1 MEALVPEAASQ
12 LLCSSHWVKLDLLII
27 PRPALVAFWMPSA
40 DWLHLVWL
48 IPSPCLVQSLEQWRQ
63 NSLTESENESRPV
76 MTDSLQP
83 HGLYSPWNSLG
94 QNTGVGGLSLSQG
107 IFPT

>member
-12 LLCSSHWVKLDLLII
+12 LLCSSHWVKLHLLII
-27 PRPALVAFWMPSA
+27 PRPTLVAFWMPSA

-76 MTDSLQP
+76 MTDYLQP

-94 QNTGVGGLSLSQG
+94 QNTGVGSLSLSQG